1 MQPDSEQEYGNYF
14 IYHHSLPG
22 LIVVVVVVVVVVVIV
37 VVVLTSV
44 VDMDVSN
51 TSLSLN
57 DVFLK

>member
-22 LIVVVVVVVVVVVIV
+22 LIVVGVVVVVVVV